1 MVNSVKPKHDEKTWI
16 EQTVE
21 PLGGHSEIME
31 VTFKN
36 TKPNYV
42 LITNTCSSPLYVSTS
57 PNVSST
63 KADIIIPPWGMQLF
77 VQMHGLDILY
87 LKCYDENQHSVT
99 LKSWEGEFDP
109 AAISQS
115 QKISPINETTSLGT
129 VTVDN
134 FPKSFAVTNLPTV
147 QRVQVENPT
156 SFPSSVGV
164 NNFPTSFNVGN
175 FPTQFGINN
184 FPANQA
190 VTVSNPYKPLEVKE
204 SFTGTGNLSK
214 TFGAAVKS
222 LWFKNDG
229 TTDITITINSMP
241 FIVKG
246 GETFDERFPAFTTM
260 DIVATESYRA
270 RVRG

>member
-1 MVNSVKPKHDEKTWI
+1 MAEKPKHDERTWRVQTI
-16 EQTVE
+16 E
-21 PLGGHSEIME
+21 PIGHSDVME
-31 VTFKN
+31 AEFLDTN
-36 TKPNYV
+36 PTYV
-42 LITNTCSSPLYVSTS
+42 LITNTCPSPLYVSTS
-57 PNVSST
+57 PSVSST
-63 KADIIIPPWGMQLF
+63 KADLIIPPWGMQLF
-77 VQMHGLDILY
+77 VDMRPIKRLY
-87 LKCYDENQHSVT
+87 LLCHDEMSHSVT

-109 AAISQS
+109 SAISQA
-115 QKISPINETTSLGT
+115 QKVAPISETNSLGT
-129 VTVDN
+129 VTVEN
-134 FPKSFAVTNLPTV
+134 FPNDFSVNNLPDI

-184 FPANQA
+184 FPANQT
-190 VTVSNPYKPLEVKE
+190 VTVSNPYTPLEVKE

-229 TTDITITINSMP
+229 ASDMTITIGGIP

-246 GETFDERFPAFTTM
+246 GETFDECFPAFTTM